1 VHPVFQG
8 PSEGVSLCGERATV
22 PYEYICNSSYRP
34 KFVCE
39 LVHNGGGAMWRL
51 SNAQA
56 LIFIAARVVMVAVSP
71 VLLA

>member
-1 VHPVFQG
+1 V
-8 PSEGVSLCGERATV
+8 ERCRDRATV
-22 PYEYICNSSYRP
+22 PYEDICNSSYRP

-56 LIFIAARVVMVAVSP
+56 LIFIAARVVMEAVSP

>member
-1 VHPVFQG
+1 VEPK
-8 PSEGVSLCGERATV
+8 R
-22 PYEYICNSSYRP
+22 ICNSSYRP

-39 LVHNGGGAMWRL
+39 LVRNGGGAMWRL

>member
-1 VHPVFQG
+1 
-8 PSEGVSLCGERATV
+8 
-22 PYEYICNSSYRP
+22 
-34 KFVCE
+34 VCE
-39 LVHNGGGAMWRL
+39 LVRNGGGAMWRL